1 MIDDKNILKKYNIKP
16 FGYTKK
22 NNAVIIDTKE
32 QKYVLKKRIKNNKD
46 LFNYL
51 KSRSFDYFPYTYND
65 DVDDT
70 YDIYQYY
77 ENINLPVHEKTTDL
91 INLVSLLHSK
101 TTHYKDIDI
110 DDYKIIYENIAKRLD
125 YLVSYYSDI
134 FDLIDTEVYMSP
146 SNYLLARNISKIN
159 SLLNFCNNELDEWY
173 ELIKDKD
180 KERVSL
186 IHNNLELDHLIRN
199 DNASYLISWDRAKM
213 DMPIYDLYN
222 FYKKNSKDINFD
234 EALSIYESRYPLS
247 LEEKK
252 LLFLL
257 ISIPEKIDFS
267 NDEYENTKKV
277 DELLMYIYKT
287 DKIISP
293 YYPKKK
299 TEEYNEFN
307 K

>member
-1 MIDDKNILKKYNIKP
+1 MIDDKSILQKYSIKP

-22 NNAVIIDTKE
+22 NNAIIINTKE

-51 KSRSFDYFPYTYND
+51 KSRSFDYFPYPYNEDED
-65 DVDDT
+65 DI
-70 YDIYQYY
+70 YDIYKYY
-77 ENINLPVHEKTTDL
+77 DDINIPVEEKTFDL

-110 DDYKIIYENIAKRLD
+110 DDYKIIYEDIAKRLD
-125 YLVSYYSDI
+125 YLINYYADV
-134 FDLIDTEVYMSP
+134 FDLIDMEVYMSP

-173 ELIKDKD
+173 ELVKDKT
-180 KERVSL
+180 KKRVSL
-186 IHNNLELDHLIRN
+186 IHNNLELNHLIRN
-199 DNASYLISWDRAKM
+199 NTNSYLISWDHAKI
-213 DMPIYDLYN
+213 DSPIYDLYH
-222 FYKKNSKDINFD
+222 FYKKNNKDINFE
-234 EALSIYESRYPLS
+234 EALSLYEQRYPLS
-247 LEEKK
+247 NEERK

-267 NDEYENTKKV
+267 YDEYENTKKV

-299 TEEYNEFN
+299 TEEYDKFN